1 MFARALETELM
12 EWSQGLCR
20 SGLYYEGFVAQDQL
34 DTLLE
39 LHKRTTGT
47 TYGTRTS
54 SRLGTKTSTC
64 NVKGEQ
70 EKENSHQSAET
81 TKVKSVSKLMHKTKL
96 IMMNSLHVV
105 Y

>member
-1 MFARALETELM
+1 M

-20 SGLYYEGFVAQDQL
+20 SGLYYEGFVARDQL

-39 LHKRTTGT
+39 LHKRITGT

-64 NVKGEQ
+64 NVKGREQ

-81 TKVKSVSKLMHKTKL
+81 TKVRSVSKLVHKTKL
-96 IMMNSLHVV
+96 MMV
-105 Y
+105 YMQCIGN

>member
-1 MFARALETELM
+1 M

-20 SGLYYEGFVAQDQL
+20 SGLYYDGFVAQDQL

-54 SRLGTKTSTC
+54 TRLGTKIPTC
-64 NVKGEQ
+64 NVKQQ
-70 EKENSHQSAET
+70 EKENIHKSAET
-81 TKVKSVSKLMHKTKL
+81 TRVRIVVKLMHKTKPVMINIVSMKQL
-96 IMMNSLHVV
+96 QYTDN
-105 Y
+105 